1 MGSSKFRSVWRGDCT
16 GDRTSP
22 GRRAPTRRAAPCWC
36 HGGVLATKVRYFG
49 VKSTKEPQG
58 QMGTKPA
65 KVAHRPSWPT
75 KAAKPGLFPVTEDLF
90 AKRSSDFA
98 PRADQSC

>member
-1 MGSSKFRSVWRGDCT
+1 MADT
-16 GDRTSP
+16 GP
-22 GRRAPTRRAAPCWC
+22 G
-36 HGGVLATKVRYFG
+36 HGGVVDTKVGYFR
-49 VKSTKEPQG
+49 VKLTKVLQE

-75 KAAKPGLFPVTEDLF
+75 KAAKVCRFCATKISPPLPPQV
-90 AKRSSDFA
+90 FA